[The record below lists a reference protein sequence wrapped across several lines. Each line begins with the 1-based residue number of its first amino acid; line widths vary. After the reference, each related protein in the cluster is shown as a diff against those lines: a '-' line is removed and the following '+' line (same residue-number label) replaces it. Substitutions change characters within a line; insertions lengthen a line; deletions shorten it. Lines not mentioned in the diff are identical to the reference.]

1 MPVLIHS
8 ARRGQNPAV
17 IFPSA
22 LLVEGSAPKPLWTQ
36 NFILRLRVLRTLW
49 TMTGSPLAVVF
60 FLLSTNIFVKK
71 ICAPAIPSGAQI
83 PLIYVRFSFLPVSQ

>member
-22 LLVEGSAPKPLWTQ
+22 LLVEGSAPKPLL
-36 NFILRLRVLRTLW
+36 N
-49 TMTGSPLAVVF
+49 TGFHSVATRSPNASEEYAKTPYPF
-60 FLLSTNIFVKK
+60 GEGCNKS
-71 ICAPAIPSGAQI
+71 
-83 PLIYVRFSFLPVSQ
+83 

>member
-22 LLVEGSAPKPLWTQ
+22 LLVEGSAPKPLLNAEFHSAAVRPMDAFDHDQLTGGRGL
-36 NFILRLRVLRTLW
+36 FLVPFSVILFTLNLKSI
-49 TMTGSPLAVVF
+49 TSP
-60 FLLSTNIFVKK
+60 S
-71 ICAPAIPSGAQI
+71 
-83 PLIYVRFSFLPVSQ
+83 